1 LLRKCLENIGNGNDA
16 AFEIQFFVVIFER
29 ITVTIQG
36 LMVESGLYRN
46 L

>member
-1 LLRKCLENIGNGNDA
+1 MLRWGLENIGNGNDA
-16 AFEIQFFVVIFER
+16 ASQIQFCVVVFER
-29 ITVTIQG
+29 ITVAVQG